1 MSIAGIWQKAARRT
15 PQELA
20 FIAYSRGRDRATLAS
35 YRLRYPRVKFG
46 TGVSIQGK
54 LIVRGQGQVTIG
66 DYVGIT
72 GTLIIDASGEV
83 TIGNNCGFGCYQHQ
97 INRIDS
103 RQPAARV
110 VIGPLSFFNGAHVT
124 AWTTIEFKKNCIVSD
139 ALIEDSDYHS
149 IEINRWDPAAPV
161 KSFPIS
167 VGENVWI
174 GSRAAVLKG
183 VTIGNNS
190 VVGLGTIVRKSVPEN
205 CVVIGNPQQI
215 VKELDPSI
223 AAYERLSHQTG

>member
-1 MSIAGIWQKAARRT
+1 MSIAGIWQKAAARK

-20 FIAYSRGRDRATLAS
+20 SIAYIRGRDRTALAS
-35 YRLRYPRVKFG
+35 YRLRYPKVKFG
-46 TGVSIQGK
+46 TNVMIRGK
-54 LIVRGQGQVTIG
+54 LIIRGQGAVAIG
-66 DYVGIT
+66 DHTVIY
-72 GTLIIDASGEV
+72 GTLIIEASGEV
-83 TIGNNCGFGCYQHQ
+83 TIGNHCGFGCFRHQ

-103 RQPAARV
+103 RQPSARV
-110 VIGPLSFFNGAHVT
+110 VIGPHSFFNGAHVT
-124 AWTTIEFKKNCIVSD
+124 AWTTIEFGPRCIVSD
-139 ALIEDSDYHS
+139 ALIEDDDYHS
-149 IEINRWDPAAPV
+149 IDINRWDPAAKV

-223 AAYERLSHQTG
+223 APYERPSYQAG